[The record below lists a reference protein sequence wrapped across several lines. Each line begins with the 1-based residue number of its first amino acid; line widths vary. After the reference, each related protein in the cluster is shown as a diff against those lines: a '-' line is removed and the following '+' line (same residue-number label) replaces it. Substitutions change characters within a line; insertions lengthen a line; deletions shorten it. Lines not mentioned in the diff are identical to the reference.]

1 MHAPTPDDEPLT
13 RAAEAAEAIL
23 LIESTPLP
31 LAVILPDG
39 HVALANRALREYLGY
54 RPADLAGADVKSLL
68 DPDFVDD
75 FPAHWEHILSVEGVT
90 KERVARL
97 RRRDGGYVEA
107 RIASLVV
114 ADDEGAP
121 RFLIA
126 RALAA

>member
-1 MHAPTPDDEPLT
+1 MHPPTPDDEPLT

-54 RPADLAGADVKSLL
+54 RPADLAGADVQSLL

-97 RRRDGGYVEA
+97 RRCDGGYVEA